1 VRRRVL
7 GTGERPDEA
16 GLDAGA
22 RPLSREDLSILALEN
37 ETVAGHTC
45 KVILLDGAVD
55 PAALRTSIRGRLPRA
70 PMLSMRLGEIDGAP
84 WWVPAHQVDL
94 AAHVV
99 AAPASAAGDETGLR
113 ATVAGLFA
121 QHLDR
126 SRPLWQID
134 VIPRGPGGSA
144 LVWRIHHA
152 LADGLTAMRMA
163 SAVLWDKAPVTGP
176 GAPVAG
182 LRTTRTRSRAPR
194 TARAARPVPHH
205 RLATLL
211 AAAREVPQ
219 PWLRSPFDGHIDARR
234 EVAFTTAGLEDM
246 HRVAAAADG
255 ATVNDAV
262 LTVVAGGL
270 RRWLEAHHGHLGAV
284 RVKVPVSLHALPP
297 PGPPELRPGPP
308 PGLPPVPPPGPP
320 PGGDQAQP
328 GNRDSFFCLDLPL
341 GSADPLE
348 RLAAIRRT
356 TRARKQGHDAQHVDA
371 LMRELA
377 HSPRLSRFAV
387 QVVAHPRSFAL
398 NVSNV
403 PGPRRPICVL
413 GVPVRA
419 LYSLAEIGERH
430 ALRVAV
436 VSLAGTLNIGLV
448 ADPTLLADV
457 GGLAAGMQAEA
468 AELIGCLPPP

>member
-1 VRRRVL
+1 ML

-16 GLDAGA
+16 GLETGA
-22 RPLSREDLSILALEN
+22 RPLSHEDLSILALEN

-55 PAALRTSIRGRLPRA
+55 PGSLRTSIARRLPRA

-84 WWVPAHQVDL
+84 WWVPAPQVDM

-99 AAPASAAGDETGLR
+99 TAPASGAEDEAGFR
-113 ATVAGLFA
+113 ATVAGIFA

-126 SRPLWQID
+126 SRPLWRID
-134 VIPRGPGGSA
+134 VIPRRPGGGSA
-144 LVWRIHHA
+144 LIWRIHHA
-152 LADGLTAMRMA
+152 LADGMTAMRMA
-163 SAVLWDKAPVTGP
+163 SAVLWDEDPVTGP
-176 GAPVAG
+176 
-182 LRTTRTRSRAPR
+182 RTTRTRSRAPR
-194 TARAARPVPHH
+194 AARTVPHH

-211 AAAREVPQ
+211 AAARELPQ

-234 EVAFTTAGLEDM
+234 EVAFTTAGLEEL

-284 RVKVPVSLHALPP
+284 RVKVPVSLHAPPPPEPPPGMPPPPQPP
-297 PGPPELRPGPP
+297 PGPLAPG
-308 PGLPPVPPPGPP
+308 
-320 PGGDQAQP
+320 DDHARP

-348 RLAAIRRT
+348 RLEAIRRAT
-356 TRARKQGHDAQHVDA
+356 VARKQGHDAQHLDA
-371 LMRELA
+371 VMRELA
-377 HSPRLSRFAV
+377 HTPRLSRFAEHV
-387 QVVAHPRSFAL
+387 LAHPRSFAL

-403 PGPRRPICVL
+403 PGPRRPIRVL
-413 GVPVRA
+413 GVPVHS
-419 LYSLAEIGERH
+419 LYSLAEIGEHH

-457 GGLAAGMQAEA
+457 GDLAAGMQAEA
-468 AELIGCLPPP
+468 TGLIDRLPPP

>member
-1 VRRRVL
+1 VFKAGTARFGVGGASPVL

-16 GLDAGA
+16 GLDTAA
-22 RPLSREDLSILALEN
+22 RPLSPEDLSILALEN

-45 KVILLDGAVD
+45 KVILLDRPVD
-55 PAALRTSIRGRLPRA
+55 PGSLRASISRRLPRA

-84 WWVPAHQVDL
+84 WWVPAHQVDM

-99 AAPASAAGDETGLR
+99 AGPASGAGDEAGLR
-113 ATVAGLFA
+113 ATVAGIFA
-121 QHLDR
+121 RHLDR

-134 VIPRGPGGSA
+134 VISPRPGGGSA
-144 LVWRIHHA
+144 LIWRIHHA
-152 LADGLTAMRMA
+152 LADGMTAMGMA
-163 SAVLWDKAPVTGP
+163 SAVLWDEEPVTGP
-176 GAPVAG
+176 GEPVTG
-182 LRTTRTRSRAPR
+182 PRTARTRSRAPR
-194 TARAARPVPHH
+194 AGRPVPHH
-205 RLATLL
+205 RLAALL
-211 AAAREVPQ
+211 AAAREAPQ

-234 EVAFTTAGLEDM
+234 EVAFTTAGLEEL
-246 HRVAAAADG
+246 HRVAAATDG

-297 PGPPELRPGPP
+297 PEPPPQPSPGPA
-308 PGLPPVPPPGPP
+308 PGSER
-320 PGGDQAQP
+320 ARP

-341 GSADPLE
+341 GSADPVE

-377 HSPRLSRFAV
+377 HSPRLSRFV
-387 QVVAHPRSFAL
+387 QHVLAHPRSFAL

-403 PGPRRPICVL
+403 PGPRRPIRVL

-419 LYSLAEIGERH
+419 LYSLAEIGEHH
-430 ALRVAV
+430 ALRIAV
-436 VSLAGTLNIGLV
+436 VSLAGTLNVGLV

-468 AELIGCLPPP
+468 AELTSRLPRP